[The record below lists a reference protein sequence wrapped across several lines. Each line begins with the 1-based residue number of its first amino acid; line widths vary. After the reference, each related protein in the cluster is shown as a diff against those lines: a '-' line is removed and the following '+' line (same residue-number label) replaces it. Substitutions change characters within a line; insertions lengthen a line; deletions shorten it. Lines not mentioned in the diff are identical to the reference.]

1 MGDDLGISFSPPG
14 ITKCYAEGSPFE
26 SNKTGTSV
34 GFADQVQAAIY
45 GAQTMDFRNDGTSGV
60 TGHDSHNGGGDTLRD
75 VLIMADD
82 LGAKDGQA
90 PMMMDKN
97 MTEGRIDL
105 MEKPATI
112 DTEGSDV
119 AAVLA
124 AMAKAAPAPRQDL
137 TDSKSVGERR
147 FTIITDSSRDGLL
160 TEFGKETLEY
170 RYLLPGESYQ
180 DLFARVA
187 DAYADDEAH
196 AQRLYDHI
204 SRLWFMPATPVLS
217 NGGTG
222 RGLPISCYLNSVD
235 DSLEGIVSTWNE
247 NVWLA
252 SRGGGIGTYWGQVR
266 GIGEPVG
273 LNGKT
278 SGIIPFV
285 RVMDSL
291 TLAISQGSLRRG
303 SAAVYIDV
311 SHPEIEEFLEIR
323 KPSGDFNRKA
333 LNLHHGVLLTDE
345 FMNAVRNGDEFALRS
360 PRDGSE
366 RGRVDARSLFQK
378 LVETRLATGEPYIV
392 FNDTVNRTMPEHHR
406 ALGLKVSTSNLCSEI
421 TLPTGRD
428 HLGNDRTAVCCLSSL
443 NLEKW
448 DEWAGDKNFVEDVM
462 RFLDNVLQDY
472 IDRAPPEMARAKY
485 SAMRERSVGMGVM
498 GFHSFLQSRGLGF
511 ESALAKSWNMKI
523 FRHIHA
529 KANEAS
535 MLLAQERGACPD
547 AEDMGK
553 MERFSCKMAIAPTAS
568 ISIIC
573 GGTSACIEPIP
584 ANIYTHKTL
593 SGSFVVKNPYLEK
606 LLRDKS
612 KDSTNVW
619 NTILEKGGS
628 VQHLDFLSAE
638 EKEAFKTSFEID
650 QRWLLELAADRT
662 PYIDQAQS
670 LNLFI
675 PADVDKWDLMMLHFQ
690 AWEKGIKSL
699 YYLRS
704 KSVQRAG
711 FAGSGMDGGVE
722 ADNTLDAKKVELMTA
737 QTDYDECLA
746 CQ

>member
-1 MGDDLGISFSPPG
+1 
-14 ITKCYAEGSPFE
+14 
-26 SNKTGTSV
+26 
-34 GFADQVQAAIY
+34 
-45 GAQTMDFRNDGTSGV
+45 MDFRETDRVET
-60 TGHDSHNGGGDTLRD
+60 
-75 VLIMADD
+75 
-82 LGAKDGQA
+82 
-90 PMMMDKN
+90 
-97 MTEGRIDL
+97 
-105 MEKPATI
+105 
-112 DTEGSDV
+112 SDV
-119 AAVLA
+119 ATMELA
-124 AMAKAAPAPRQDL
+124 KNETPAATESKDDSAPAAKLNDVGEPKVHARRFAIVTDKSRDALL
-137 TDSKSVGERR
+137 TD
-147 FTIITDSSRDGLL
+147 
-160 TEFGKETLEY
+160 FGKETLED

-187 DAYADDEAH
+187 DAYADDQDH
-196 AQRLYDHI
+196 AQRLYDYI
-204 SRLWFMPATPVLS
+204 SKLWFMPATPVLS

-235 DSLEGIVSTWNE
+235 DSLEGIVGTWNE

-252 SRGGGIGTYWGQVR
+252 SRGGGIGTYWGAVR

-303 SAAVYIDV
+303 SAACYLDI
-311 SHPEIEEFLEIR
+311 SHPEIEEFLEVR

-333 LNLHHGVLLTDE
+333 LNLHHGVLITDE
-345 FMNAVRNGDEFALRS
+345 FMEAVRDGKEFDLRS
-360 PRDGSE
+360 PKDQSV
-366 RGRVDARSLFQK
+366 RGTVDARGLFQK
-378 LVETRLATGEPYIV
+378 LVETRLATGEPYII
-392 FNDTVNRTMPEHHR
+392 FIDQVNRMMPKHHR
-406 ALGLKVSTSNLCSEI
+406 DLGLKVTTSNLCSEI

-443 NLEKW
+443 NLETW
-448 DEWAGDKNFVEDVM
+448 DEWNGDKRFIEDVM
-462 RFLDNVLQDY
+462 RMLDNVLQDY

-485 SAMRERSVGMGVM
+485 SASRERSVGLGVM
-498 GFHSFLQSRGLGF
+498 GFHSFLQARGLPF
-511 ESALAKSWNMKI
+511 EGAMAKSSNLRVFK
-523 FRHIHA
+523 HIRA
-529 KANEAS
+529 QVDAAS
-535 MLLAQERGACPD
+535 MLLANERGPCPD
-547 AEDMGK
+547 AADQGV

-593 SGSFVVKNPYLEK
+593 SGSFSIRNPHLEALLVDKAKNS
-606 LLRDKS
+606 DAI
-612 KDSTNVW
+612 W
-619 NTILEKGGS
+619 NSILERGGS
-628 VQHLDFLSAE
+628 VQHLDFLSQD
-638 EKEAFKTSFEID
+638 EKDVFKTSFEID

-662 PYIDQAQS
+662 PYIDQAAS

-675 PADVDKWDLMMLHFQ
+675 PADVEKWDLLMLHYR
-690 AWEKGIKSL
+690 AWELGIKSL

-711 FAGSGMDGGVE
+711 FAGGVE
-722 ADNTLDAKKVELMTA
+722 ADNTSEAPKYELQT
-737 QTDYDECLA
+737 TDYDECLA

>member
-1 MGDDLGISFSPPG
+1 
-14 ITKCYAEGSPFE
+14 
-26 SNKTGTSV
+26 
-34 GFADQVQAAIY
+34 
-45 GAQTMDFRNDGTSGV
+45 MDFRDTGKGSAGDMGESDVLEAVGKADVAVGAGTSS
-60 TGHDSHNGGGDTLRD
+60 DAELA
-75 VLIMADD
+75 LIA
-82 LGAKDGQA
+82 
-90 PMMMDKN
+90 
-97 MTEGRIDL
+97 MTATQVAAAA
-105 MEKPATI
+105 KPA
-112 DTEGSDV
+112 EV
-119 AAVLA
+119 
-124 AMAKAAPAPRQDL
+124 R
-137 TDSKSVGERR
+137 DSKEISERR
-147 FTIITDSSRDGLL
+147 FTIVTDTSRDSLL
-160 TEFGKETLEY
+160 TDFGRDTLED
-170 RYLLPGESYQ
+170 RYLLPGENYQ

-187 DAYADDEAH
+187 DAYADDQEH
-196 AQRLYDHI
+196 AQRLYDYM
-204 SRLWFMPATPVLS
+204 SKLWFLPATPVLS

-235 DSLEGIVSTWNE
+235 DSLEGIVNTWNE

-252 SRGGGIGTYWGQVR
+252 SRGGGIGTYWGNVR

-303 SAAVYIDV
+303 SAACYLDV

-323 KPSGDFNRKA
+323 KASGDFNRKA
-333 LNLHHGVLLTDE
+333 LNLHHGVLLTDK
-345 FMNAVRNGDEFALRS
+345 FMEAVRDGADFDLVS
-360 PRDGSE
+360 PKDGSV
-366 RGRVDARSLFQK
+366 RNTVNARALFQK

-392 FNDTVNRTMPEHHR
+392 FNDTVNRTMPKHHR
-406 ALGLKVSTSNLCSEI
+406 DLGLKVSTSNLCSEI

-443 NLEKW
+443 NIETW
-448 DEWAGDKNFVEDVM
+448 DQWNTDKLFIEDVM
-462 RFLDNVLQDY
+462 RFLDNVLEDY
-472 IDRAPPEMARAKY
+472 IQRAPPEMDRARY

-498 GFHSFLQSRGLGF
+498 GFHSFLQARGLGF
-511 ESALAKSWNMKI
+511 ESAMAKSWNMKI
-523 FRHIHA
+523 FKHISA
-529 KANEAS
+529 KASEAS
-535 MLLAQERGACPD
+535 MMLAHERGPCPD
-547 AEDMGK
+547 AADQGV

-606 LLRDKS
+606 ILREKS

-619 NTILEKGGS
+619 NSILEKGGS

-638 EKEAFKTSFEID
+638 EKDTFKTSFEID

-675 PADVDKWDLMMLHFQ
+675 PADVDKWDLLMLHFR
-690 AWEKGIKSL
+690 AWELGIKSL

-711 FAGSGMDGGVE
+711 FAGGVE
-722 ADNTLDAKKVELMTA
+722 ADNTIEAPKFELGET
-737 QTDYDECLA
+737 TDYDECLA

>member
-1 MGDDLGISFSPPG
+1 
-14 ITKCYAEGSPFE
+14 
-26 SNKTGTSV
+26 
-34 GFADQVQAAIY
+34 
-45 GAQTMDFRNDGTSGV
+45 MDFR
-60 TGHDSHNGGGDTLRD
+60 DSSSEAR
-75 VLIMADD
+75 
-82 LGAKDGQA
+82 
-90 PMMMDKN
+90 
-97 MTEGRIDL
+97 
-105 MEKPATI
+105 
-112 DTEGSDV
+112 GSD
-119 AAVLA
+119 AALEAATTVLA
-124 AMAKAAPAPRQDL
+124 AAVAGAADGDSAPL
-137 TDSKSVGERR
+137 TSKSVKPRMFDIAVDR
-147 FTIITDSSRDGLL
+147 SRDALL
-160 TEFGKETLEY
+160 TDFGKETLND

-187 DAYADDEAH
+187 SAYADDQAH
-196 AQRLYDHI
+196 AQRLYDYI

-222 RGLPISCYLNSVD
+222 RGLPISCFLNSVP
-235 DSLEGIVSTWNE
+235 DSLNGIVDTWNE

-252 SRGGGIGTYWGQVR
+252 SRGGGIGTYWGNVR

-303 SAAVYIDV
+303 SAACYLDV

-333 LNLHHGVLLTDE
+333 LNLHHGVLIPDA
-345 FMNAVRNGDEFALRS
+345 FMEAVRDGAEWELKS
-360 PRDGSE
+360 PKDGSV
-366 RGRVDARSLFQK
+366 RAKVDARSLFQK

-392 FNDTVNRTMPEHHR
+392 FADHVNKNMPKHHR
-406 ALGLKVSTSNLCSEI
+406 DLGLKVSTSNLCSEI
-421 TLPTGRD
+421 TLPTGKD
-428 HLGNDRTAVCCLSSL
+428 HLGNERTAVCCLSSL
-443 NLEKW
+443 NMETWDQWKDEK
-448 DEWAGDKNFVEDVM
+448 GFIEDVM

-472 IDRAPPEMARAKY
+472 IDRAEPGMEKAAY
-485 SAMRERSVGMGVM
+485 SAARERSVGLGVM
-498 GFHSFLQSRGLGF
+498 GFHSFLQARGLPMEG
-511 ESALAKSWNMKI
+511 AMAKSWNLKI
-523 FRHIHA
+523 FKHINA
-529 KANEAS
+529 QVNEAS
-535 MLLAQERGACPD
+535 MALAIERGPCPD
-547 AEDMGK
+547 AADQGV

-573 GGTSACIEPIP
+573 GGASACIEPIP

-593 SGSFVVKNPYLEK
+593 SGSWSVKNPYLEK
-606 LLRDKS
+606 LLAEKS
-612 KDSTNVW
+612 KNSDAVW

-638 EKEAFKTSFEID
+638 EKDVFKTSFEID
-650 QRWLLELAADRT
+650 QRWLLELAGDRT

-675 PADVDKWDLMMLHFQ
+675 PADVEKWDLLMLHFR
-690 AWEKGIKSL
+690 AWELGIKSL

-711 FAGSGMDGGVE
+711 FAGSEGQGGVE
-722 ADNTLDAKKVELMTA
+722 ADNTIDKPQFNLGES
-737 QTDYDECLA
+737 TDYDECLA